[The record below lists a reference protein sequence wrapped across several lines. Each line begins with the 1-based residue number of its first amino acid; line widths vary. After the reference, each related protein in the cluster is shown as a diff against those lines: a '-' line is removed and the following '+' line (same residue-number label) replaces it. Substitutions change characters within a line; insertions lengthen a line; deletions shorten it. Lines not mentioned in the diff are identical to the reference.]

1 MNTSDPQFLY
11 MILVLPSLFGLTL
24 MGEGIYKCVHE
35 EWSGLISVFF
45 GFWFGVVIEIL
56 KINRRKFAVLPF
68 RMSHGEKLQ
77 PVNRRTDKYTTGW
90 SVQDLCLD
98 HTSK

>member
-1 MNTSDPQFLY
+1 MTPRDPQFLY

-45 GFWFGVVIEIL
+45 GILFIGMVV
-56 KINRRKFAVLPF
+56 FAYF
-68 RMSHGEKLQ
+68 FFSSYMGR
-77 PVNRRTDKYTTGW
+77 
-90 SVQDLCLD
+90 
-98 HTSK
+98 